1 MRVPSLQEALDDV
14 PAGGAL
20 TATLGDQPLDELLF
34 TLHTGRFT
42 GALRV
47 GRPADRVYL
56 REGAVVGLV
65 PPPKQDVEGLA
76 ATLVQLKLLSRET
89 LAAVWEDCAPEDGVA
104 LVRALLDAA
113 LLSPDAVTR
122 ATEEHA
128 RRRLFALYDRPPET
142 EVELRSG
149 LESLA
154 HFNPVYLDVRPAI
167 AFGMVVRADAD
178 RKAALAERVRGRR
191 VGLLAP
197 YDERRNSYGLPPPV
211 LLALRDLA
219 KGVRMQADGAL
230 PGLSP
235 AETAGVLLLFERMSL
250 LTVS

>member
-142 EVELRSG
+142 EVE
-149 LESLA
+149 
-154 HFNPVYLDVRPAI
+154 
-167 AFGMVVRADAD
+167 
-178 RKAALAERVRGRR
+178 AALGPREPGPLQPGLPGRAPRHRLRDGGPGRR
-191 VGLLAP
+191 GPEGGPGGAGAGPPGGPAGPLRRAPELLRLP
-197 YDERRNSYGLPPPV
+197 RRCCWPCGIWP
-211 LLALRDLA
+211 R
-219 KGVRMQADGAL
+219 GCGCRADGAL

-235 AETAGVLLLFERMSL
+235 AETAGCSCC
-250 LTVS
+250 SSG